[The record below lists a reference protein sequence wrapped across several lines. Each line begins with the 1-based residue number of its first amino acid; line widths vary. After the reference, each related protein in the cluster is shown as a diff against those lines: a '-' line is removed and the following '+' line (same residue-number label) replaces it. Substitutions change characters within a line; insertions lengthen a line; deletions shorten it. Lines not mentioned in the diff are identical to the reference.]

1 MRKLR
6 KIKRKNSK
14 LKFLLSNSIMIEKQ
28 QLLPSIRPIFW
39 STKRLRIRR
48 PS

>member
-1 MRKLR
+1 MKKLR

-14 LKFLLSNSIMIEKQ
+14 LKFLLNNSITIERH
-28 QLLPSIRPIFW
+28 QLLPSTRPKFW